1 MRSCETHSTNNYYCE
16 VTESLKALLNKELQY
31 QWESNSLET
40 WREPMIEWMYKV
52 IDHFDFDRQIVAVS
66 TSLFDRYISKLSSV
80 EKSQIKLISLT
91 SLYIAVKLNVPR
103 NLKTMEAFVSLG
115 QGQFNQNDIESMERK
130 ILFTLQWLVNPPT
143 SQIFLKY
150 YLDIIDHSLI
160 SESQMDVLK
169 AKATYII
176 ECMVFRGQ
184 LSNETYSSIAMAS
197 LVLAM
202 SDIDETLFSVQDQK
216 KCLSVL
222 ECITH
227 IQLKNI
233 KALVRNF
240 QLVLEKDGLNLHQIS
255 LEVDPD
261 CLLFEGFNT
270 PTTTQESRISYTIV
284 PHTITPT
291 QSPI

>member
-1 MRSCETHSTNNYYCE
+1 MHQISFANDSQLYITHS
-16 VTESLKALLNKELQY
+16 VHFQ
-31 QWESNSLET
+31 
-40 WREPMIEWMYKV
+40 V
-52 IDHFDFDRQIVAVS
+52 VDHFDFDRQIVAVS

-80 EKSQIKLISLT
+80 EKGQIKLISLT
-91 SLYIAVKLNVPR
+91 SLYIAIKLNVPR

-115 QGQFNQNDIESMERK
+115 QEQFNQNDIESMERK

-150 YLDIIDHSLI
+150 YLDIIAHSLI
-160 SESQMDVLK
+160 SESQMDVLN

-176 ECMVFRGQ
+176 ECMVFRGRC
-184 LSNETYSSIAMAS
+184 SNETYSSIAMAS

-202 SDIDETLFSVQDQK
+202 SDIDEHLFSFQDQK
-216 KCLSVL
+216 KYLSVL
-222 ECITH
+222 EYITH

-233 KALVRNF
+233 KPLVRKF
-240 QLVLEKDGLNLHQIS
+240 QLILEKDGLNLYQIS
-255 LEVDPD
+255 FEVDPD

-270 PTTTQESRISYTIV
+270 PTTPTTTQESRISYSIV